1 MTKPRCPLRLFE
13 AIQMFR
19 QAGLVS
25 LLDGLWAGLV
35 LLVAVWVRWAIACA
49 HLAKIRVVAWAGLG
63 AGLLCLARS
72 STTGVLL
79 SPTRVLRWVS
89 QTHSVSRIES
99 LEVLCSIRVAVSVYR
114 LSRNPVCFH
123 KLVLSL
129 QAASTDQAQVC
140 LCQTCQSSFAA
151 GPIEV
156 ATFKRFVTRTTT
168 SILPALLL
176 CWVAC
181 FPSLRCSPKAHLFLL
196 EVCWSRFSTSRRC
209 WSSWEILSWTDSIQL
224 VDFSVLLAV
233 GSHNQQVFTHRPP
246 CTTLSLEAW
255 LLMPWFSAKVTALR
269 LTEQQCGSN
278 QAKVSMDL

>member
-1 MTKPRCPLRLFE
+1 M
-13 AIQMFR
+13 
-19 QAGLVS
+19 
-25 LLDGLWAGLV
+25 
-35 LLVAVWVRWAIACA
+35 
-49 HLAKIRVVAWAGLG
+49 
-63 AGLLCLARS
+63 
-72 STTGVLL
+72 
-79 SPTRVLRWVS
+79 
-89 QTHSVSRIES
+89 SRIES

-196 EVCWSRFSTSRRC
+196 EVC
-209 WSSWEILSWTDSIQL
+209 
-224 VDFSVLLAV
+224 
-233 GSHNQQVFTHRPP
+233 
-246 CTTLSLEAW
+246 
-255 LLMPWFSAKVTALR
+255 
-269 LTEQQCGSN
+269 
-278 QAKVSMDL
+278 